1 MEPEDLGASASR
13 SSIEREGA
21 KLNRTYVQDDTNAQL
36 EGSTIRRRIAQENRP
51 ENTLSSSYKDEGT
64 ISLLRLINASIDG
77 IIAMSHRLDV
87 KEENLRNADW
97 VLQERLAHR
106 DVEIQDAS
114 LGLMYQVETLW
125 RISSQMRV
133 LEGSALQSVSIPDFI
148 SLDH

>member
-13 SSIEREGA
+13 SSIEREGG

-36 EGSTIRRRIAQENRP
+36 EGSTIRRRIAQESRP
-51 ENTLSSSYKDEGT
+51 ENTLASSYKDEGT